1 MKMRI
6 IKLRPE
12 FLMKILRG
20 KTNSFASNLP
30 DDTELLDIKYDLFSK
45 QVTAIVRSDN
55 FQEIPE
61 SYPIHEFDVVYAPEF
76 NVQIVPSSR
85 ELQPTIGSKNQP
97 QPTTSPN
104 PEIQPLKELR
114 IQSSQDTS
122 EVEKEFSSDQRKLL
136 SFTGKD
142 EYVIVKPIQF
152 LKAEWDDIN
161 DVVTS
166 IGGKWVKGNLGS
178 YWAIPRQLS

>member
-1 MKMRI
+1 
-6 IKLRPE
+6 
-12 FLMKILRG
+12 MKILRG
-20 KTNSFASNLP
+20 KTTAFASNLP
-30 DDTELLDIKYDLFSK
+30 EDTELLDIKYDLFSK
-45 QVTAIVRSDN
+45 QVTAVIRSDE
-55 FQEIPE
+55 FQDVAE
-61 SYPIHEFDVVYAPEF
+61 SYPIQEFDVVYAPEF
-76 NVQIVPSSR
+76 KLMLAPSSR
-85 ELQPTIGSKNQP
+85 EP
-97 QPTTSPN
+97 QPLINSRNPPQPRLGPE

-122 EVEKEFSSDQRKLL
+122 DVEKEFSSEQRKLL
-136 SFTGKD
+136 SFTVKD

-166 IGGKWVKGNLGS
+166 LGGRWVKGDIDS